1 MQNPCGR
8 QGRFDAY
15 SSQGTSTN
23 IYEEPSERHVAEV
36 KYMLSGRF
44 YSRDGPRTGVED
56 GAGTDSIRDPNFSRP
71 SLDTLVMSE
80 IKVN

>member
-15 SSQGTSTN
+15 SSLGTSTN
-23 IYEEPSERHVAEV
+23 IYKEPSERHVAEV

-44 YSRDGPRTGVED
+44 YSPDGPRPGVE
-56 GAGTDSIRDPNFSRP
+56 GPVREQIY
-71 SLDTLVMSE
+71 LE
-80 IKVN
+80 ILTYCRIY

>member
-44 YSRDGPRTGVED
+44 YSPDGPRPGVEGP
-56 GAGTDSIRDPNFSRP
+56 GARTDLFRDPNLLQDLLANPKS
-71 SLDTLVMSE
+71 
-80 IKVN
+80 